1 LAAVATFC
9 ITFFIFKTSLLV
21 GIVAATI
28 MIVLAFF
35 FAAVSGYLVGIIG
48 SSNNPISGLT
58 ITALVITALILVLC
72 GVNSESGGVAAVLGI
87 AAIVCVA
94 AAVGG
99 EMFQDLKAGHI
110 LGGTPWKMQIGDIIG
125 VVVAG
130 FVMFGVLIILN
141 QADIIMGASEGY
153 QGGFGS
159 DASLLLRLS

>member
-1 LAAVATFC
+1 
-9 ITFFIFKTSLLV
+9 
-21 GIVAATI
+21 

-58 ITALVITALILVLC
+58 LTALVVTALILVAC
-72 GVNSESGGVAAVLGI
+72 GVDSHNGGVAAVLGI

-110 LGGTPWKMQIGDIIG
+110 LGGTP
-125 VVVAG
+125 
-130 FVMFGVLIILN
+130 
-141 QADIIMGASEGY
+141 
-153 QGGFGS
+153 
-159 DASLLLRLS
+159 